1 MHQSGGTYEEVT
13 PDDPRY
19 EARLRAQHGL
29 VLGAGALPAGA
40 GGGFFFALPFAQGI
54 VGFPRALVPFGLASV
69 LVSLGVGLLLLAAIQ
84 GVHRLVPR
92 FWQLRQSLEE
102 LSTDQRIAWYT
113 ALAGLGFIGAGLG
126 FAGAFFVM

>member
-1 MHQSGGTYEEVT
+1 MHQRDGTYEEVT

-29 VLGAGALPAGA
+29 VLGAGALPAGV
-40 GGGFFFALPFAQGI
+40 GGGFFFALPLAQAI
-54 VGFPRALVPFGLASV
+54 AGFPRAVIPFGLASV
-69 LVSLGVGLLLLAAIQ
+69 LVSLGIGLLVLAGIQ

-113 ALAGLGFIGAGLG
+113 ALAGISFIGAGLG
-126 FAGAFFVM
+126 FAGAFFLM